1 MSDAEPQSRS
11 LGVGRLILLAL
22 VIALLV
28 KAFLFQVFFIPSG
41 SMESTLLP
49 GDRVIVQKVTYRFH
63 DPGHGDVVVF
73 RNPNARPVDR
83 GAVDGFLHWLGTN
96 LGMFGSAE
104 GTCGDTN
111 PDEDFVKRVIGLPGD
126 TVQGKD
132 GSVWLNGRRL
142 AEPYL
147 HGARTSAFP
156 TVNVPA
162 GQLFVMG
169 DNRSNSCDSRFA
181 LGLVPIDN
189 VIGPV
194 LVRVWPADRIGSLPS
209 PDR

>member
-1 MSDAEPQSRS
+1 MSDPETKHRS

-28 KAFLFQVFFIPSG
+28 KAFLVQVFFIPSG
-41 SMESTLLP
+41 SMEPTLLP
-49 GDRVIVQKVTYRFH
+49 GDRVIVQKVSYRFR
-63 DPGHGDVVVF
+63 DPSHGDVIVF
-73 RNPNARPVDR
+73 RNPNARPVHR
-83 GAVDGFLHWLGTN
+83 GTVGSFLHWLGTN
-96 LGMFGSAE
+96 LGMFSSAE
-104 GTCGDTN
+104 GTCGDSN
-111 PDEDFVKRVIGLPGD
+111 PDEDFVKRVIGVPGD
-126 TVQGKD
+126 TVQGKE
-132 GSVWLNGRRL
+132 GSVWVNGQRL
-142 AEPYL
+142 GEPYL

-156 TVNVPA
+156 ALDVPA

-194 LVRVWPADRIGSLPS
+194 LVRVWPPDRIGSVP
-209 PDR
+209 